1 MPDDP
6 SGSSCL
12 VAGSCLVLLIS
23 WVVADWLFQKSQAF
37 QLAGFGLLSVAALV
51 GLGHAHI
58 LLPLVV
64 GVLSDPNLFDLKG
77 WLRLWEYLLQFG
89 MRIVD
94 SVLDVMNLWL
104 R

>member
-1 MPDDP
+1 MTPRVLVVWWLVHAW
-6 SGSSCL
+6 SSLSHGWLLIGCSRSHRHSSSRVLGSSL
-12 VAGSCLVLLIS
+12 
-23 WVVADWLFQKSQAF
+23 WRP
-37 QLAGFGLLSVAALV
+37 LSAL
-51 GLGHAHI
+51 GTAHI